1 MHTLSRTCVMSV
13 QEGAGDGVVLVQT
26 ALGSSTSLLTGHLRF
41 VVGNSRLCDGARG
54 LGSPPVY
61 TWVRSL
67 KAEPTELAGELG
79 VVGRAARG

>member
-1 MHTLSRTCVMSV
+1 MSV

-67 KAEPTELAGELG
+67 KLLEKSVTGNAVPQS
-79 VVGRAARG
+79 AA